1 MATTKKEHEKVL
13 RKTDHWTGDDETCLI
28 KKTAAASLTKFG
40 REEIVRLHKSGKGPC
55 AIAVI
60 VGVSHNVVQ
69 EVLLKLVNRP
79 RDYGEFEYKNHTYF
93 CD

>member
-1 MATTKKEHEKVL
+1 MVASKKQHDEVMK
-13 RKTDHWTGDDETCLI
+13 KNDDWNGDDKTSL
-28 KKTAAASLTKFG
+28 KKKSPTSSLTKFG
-40 REEIVRLHKSGKGPC
+40 REEIVRLYKSGKGPC
-55 AIAVI
+55 SIAVI

-79 RDYGEFEYKNHTYF
+79 RDFGEIDFKSHTYF